1 MKYERLVSFLLRTG
15 LASVFLYAAVASF
28 LSPDAWVGFLPSW
41 ARALVPAN
49 VLLFTFSAY
58 ELALAFW
65 LMSAKKSYYAALL
78 SSATLLA
85 IIVQNIGALDLV
97 FRDVAIFF
105 SAVALAVMS
114 REKK

>member
-1 MKYERLVSFLLRTG
+1 MKHEHLVSFLLRIG
-15 LASVFLYAAVASF
+15 LVSVFLYAAIASF
-28 LSPDAWVGFLPSW
+28 LNPGAWVGFLPSW

-49 VLLFTFSAY
+49 VLLFAFSAY

-65 LMSAKKSYYAALL
+65 LMSAKKMYYAALL

-85 IIVQNIGALDLV
+85 IIIQNLEALDLV

>member
-1 MKYERLVSFLLRTG
+1 MNHERLVSFLLRIG
-15 LASVFLYAAVASF
+15 LVSVFLYAAVASF
-28 LSPDAWVGFLPSW
+28 LNPDAWVGFLPLW
-41 ARALVPAN
+41 ARNIIPAN
-49 VLLFTFSAY
+49 ILLFLFSTY

-65 LMSAKKSYYAALL
+65 LISAKKLYYAALV
-78 SSATLLA
+78 SGATLLA